1 VTDLPAEGV
10 PDQKEEITSRYVLL
24 GLGLACPVL
33 ALAVF
38 LAAARAGSR
47 SEREDDSA

>member
-1 VTDLPAEGV
+1 MTYRPAEGD
-10 PDQKEEITSRYVLL
+10 PDPKEEITSRYVLL

-38 LAAARAGSR
+38 LAAARAGTR
-47 SEREDDSA
+47 SEREDDRA